1 MTMMHWTT
9 TSLILGALAL
19 PTTIAQ
25 FGPGVLVAGEY
36 ATVTEFTTDAPLV
49 QNVPPVEVA
58 AAPRS
63 RVIDLA
69 ICLDTSGSMEGL
81 IDSAKQRIWAIVN
94 DLALA
99 TPAPELRVAL
109 LTYGNDGHDAENGWV
124 NIDCELT
131 GDLDEISR
139 RLFALRTNGGTELVG
154 RVLSVATGNLRWS
167 DDPNALKLAVVAGN
181 ESADQDTVV
190 SFRDACAAAIGSGIL
205 VNSIYCGNP
214 GDAEAP
220 LWKQVSLLA
229 DGRFAT
235 IDHQSG
241 TLVHETPFDTQ
252 LVELT
257 TAVNGTYLPF
267 GQDGQASWA
276 NQAVQDENAINMNPD
291 AAANRAMC
299 KNGALYVCG
308 WDLVDASR
316 QEGFDLAAVEV
327 EQLPEDMRA
336 MTLEQR
342 AAHIETA
349 AAERAEIQRRIA
361 DVGVERQAWIDAETA
376 RLALDES
383 RSFDHQIRAAIRA
396 QVTQRGFRYPA
407 PASTG
412 PATDAANA
420 TGPVNGALPT
430 NSALPTN
437 GTVPTNGALPTDS
450 AAPQV
455 PAERLVPASP
465 GTTPGATQAG
475 QVIVAPGTAQRVGAA
490 YPVDPANP
498 VQTANGAPAP
508 AQQEEAVQPPVQ
520 RHDASTAG
528 EAQDEET
535 QAETAPAEADL
546 RPEDC

>member
-49 QNVPPVEVA
+49 QNVPLVEVA

-181 ESADQDTVV
+181 ESADQDRVV

-241 TLVHETPFDTQ
+241 TLVHETPFDAQ

-308 WDLVDASR
+308 WDLVDASQ

-327 EQLPEDMRA
+327 DQLPEDMRA

-349 AAERAEIQRRIA
+349 ATERAEIQRRIA
-361 DVGVERQAWIDAETA
+361 DVGVQRQAWIDAETA

-407 PASTG
+407 PAN
-412 PATDAANA
+412 AAN
-420 TGPVNGALPT
+420 G
-430 NSALPTN
+430 
-437 GTVPTNGALPTDS
+437 
-450 AAPQV
+450 AAPANGV
-455 PAERLVPASP
+455 APPAPVVAPA
-465 GTTPGATQAG
+465 PGASQAAQG
-475 QVIVAPGTAQRVGAA
+475 IVAPGAVQRVGAPHGA
-490 YPVDPANP
+490 AA
-498 VQTANGAPAP
+498 QNGAAPGNRAPQQGGPAPLTGTVLQAGTVQQAEAMQQRGAGQPQGTVPPEAP
-508 AQQEEAVQPPVQ
+508 AQQE
-520 RHDASTAG
+520 
-528 EAQDEET
+528 
-535 QAETAPAEADL
+535 APAARQQEDAPRPEAPSAADL

>member
-19 PTTIAQ
+19 PTTFAQ

-36 ATVTEFTTDAPLV
+36 ATVTEFAVDAPLV
-49 QNVPPVEVA
+49 QNVPLVEVTAPA

-69 ICLDTSGSMEGL
+69 ICLDTSGSMDGL
-81 IDSAKQRIWAIVN
+81 IESAKQRIWAIVN

-124 NIDCELT
+124 KVDCELS

-139 RLFALRTNGGTELVG
+139 QLFALRTNGGTELVG
-154 RVLSVATGNLRWS
+154 RVLSVATGKLNWS
-167 DDPNALKLAVVAGN
+167 DDPHALKLAVVAGN

-190 SFRDACAAAIGSGIL
+190 SFRDACASAIGSGIL

-229 DGRFAT
+229 DGQFAT

-241 TLVHETPFDTQ
+241 TLVHETPFDAQ

-267 GQDGQASWA
+267 GQDGEASWA
-276 NQAVQDENAINMNPD
+276 NQRAQDVNAINMNPD

-308 WDLVDASR
+308 WDLVDASK
-316 QEGFDLAAVEV
+316 QEGFDLATVEV

-349 AAERAEIQRRIA
+349 AAERAEIQQRIA
-361 DVGVERQAWIDAETA
+361 DVGVQRQAWIDAESA

-407 PASTG
+407 PAGAVPSTD
-412 PATDAANA
+412 ATDAANA
-420 TGPVNGALPT
+420 NGPVNGTVPANGIGP
-430 NSALPTN
+430 AN
-437 GTVPTNGALPTDS
+437 GTVPANGT
-450 AAPQV
+450 APQV
-455 PAERLVPASP
+455 PAGRLVPASP
-465 GTTPGATQAG
+465 GATQAG
-475 QVIVAPGTAQRVGAA
+475 QGIVAPGTAQRVGAA
-490 YPVDPANP
+490 YPVNPVNPVNP
-498 VQTANGAPAP
+498 VQTANGASAP
-508 AQQEEAVQPPVQ
+508 VQQEEAVPRPVQ
-520 RHDASTAG
+520 QQDAATAE
-528 EAQDEET
+528 EAQAEGT
-535 QAETAPAEADL
+535 QTEAAQAEADL